1 MSRHQFGVLRV
12 PVVFA
17 ILWAGLAHVPAA
29 LGQGNHSAKGSAADV
44 LALPL
49 ETKDFQEP
57 MPLKQ
62 FLQLIYEKCAN
73 KGIDLPILVDISSF
87 READD
92 SQPNGPYD
100 DETKLPV
107 VPKVV
112 TIGHA
117 LQMAI
122 SQIKSNNG
130 TFIVRNGVIIVMTR
144 KSASLEVRLR
154 EPVLTRF
161 DKTPLT
167 EVAQRLSDMTGATI
181 LLDPRMHEKAQT
193 PITAD
198 FRGDVPLESALRAV
212 ADMADLRIVLLIEGG
227 VYLTTPANAE
237 AMEKQL
243 RERRKELDSREKA
256 KAKAKDAAP

>member
-1 MSRHQFGVLRV
+1 MFRERFEGLRRAV
-12 PVVFA
+12 AFA
-17 ILWAGLAHVPAA
+17 MLWAGLTYVPAA
-29 LGQGNHSAKGSAADV
+29 LGQGNHSAKGHAADV

-49 ETKDFQEP
+49 ETKDFLEP
-57 MPLKQ
+57 MPLKN
-62 FLQLIYEKCAN
+62 FLQLIYENCAAR
-73 KGIDLPILVDISSF
+73 GVDLPILVDIGSF
-87 READD
+87 KEEDD

-100 DETKLPV
+100 DETKLPP
-107 VPKVV
+107 VPKTL

-117 LQMAI
+117 LQLGL

-130 TFIVRNGVIIVMTR
+130 TFIVRNGTIVVMTR
-144 KSASLEVRLR
+144 RRASLAARLR

-161 DKTPLT
+161 EKTPLT
-167 EVAQRLSDMTGATI
+167 EVMQRLSDMTGATV
-181 LLDPRMHEKAQT
+181 LLDPRLHEKAQT

-227 VYLTTPANAE
+227 VYVTTPANAE
-237 AMEKQL
+237 ALEKQI
-243 RERRKELDSREKA
+243 RERRKELDNEKA